1 MEKRRRDRDAKEILY
16 YLLGVFCPR
25 EEFHTGEMKKRR
37 KNIALF
43 GLSANPVTDRGGH
56 GEIVKALL
64 AMERIKTNGDD
75 DDDDDKLYDEVWVVP
90 VYRHA
95 FESKNDAM
103 LKTKMPNFQ
112 QRCEMC
118 EKQFSIPG
126 EGKTSVKRVKVRRI
140 ELEATEWKRKVT
152 GDADAT
158 IVGTFELL
166 DYLRNVYEKEK
177 DDFEKRNIE
186 YTFVMGKD
194 AYDDLIS
201 GKWIRGDEILKTT
214 NLVVVPRISSTAPT
228 TATATPTM
236 IKEAKSVVFLDNISG
251 LRDVSSTAVREAIS
265 SGNKPSTIEELN
277 PFVAEFIEENRLYK

>member
-1 MEKRRRDRDAKEILY
+1 MEEKERSGLKRN
-16 YLLGVFCPR
+16 LGVFCPR

-64 AMERIKTNGDD
+64 AMERIKTNGED

-152 GDADAT
+152 GDANAT

>member
-1 MEKRRRDRDAKEILY
+1 MEEKERSGLKRN
-16 YLLGVFCPR
+16 LGVFCPR

-75 DDDDDKLYDEVWVVP
+75 DDDKLYDEVWVVP

-126 EGKTSVKRVKVRRI
+126 EGETSVKRVKVRRI

-158 IVGTFELL
+158 IVGTFELW

>member
-1 MEKRRRDRDAKEILY
+1 MEEKERSGLKRN
-16 YLLGVFCPR
+16 LGVFCPR

-75 DDDDDKLYDEVWVVP
+75 DDDDKLYDEVWVVP

-126 EGKTSVKRVKVRRI
+126 EGKASVKRVKVRRI

-152 GDADAT
+152 GEADAT

>member
-1 MEKRRRDRDAKEILY
+1 MEEKERSGLKRN
-16 YLLGVFCPR
+16 LGVFCPR

-64 AMERIKTNGDD
+64 AMERIKTNGD

-126 EGKTSVKRVKVRRI
+126 EGKTSVKRVKVKRI

-152 GDADAT
+152 GNADAT

>member
-1 MEKRRRDRDAKEILY
+1 MEEKERSGLKRN
-16 YLLGVFCPR
+16 LGVFCPR

-75 DDDDDKLYDEVWVVP
+75 DDDDKLYDEVWVVP

-126 EGKTSVKRVKVRRI
+126 EGKASVKRVKVRRI

>member
-1 MEKRRRDRDAKEILY
+1 MEEKERSGLKRN
-16 YLLGVFCPR
+16 LGFFCPR

-75 DDDDDKLYDEVWVVP
+75 DEDDDKLYDEVWVVP

-126 EGKTSVKRVKVRRI
+126 EGKASVKRVKVRRI

>member
-1 MEKRRRDRDAKEILY
+1 MEEKERSGLKRN
-16 YLLGVFCPR
+16 LGVFCPR

-158 IVGTFELL
+158 ILGTFELL

>member
-1 MEKRRRDRDAKEILY
+1 MEEKERSGLKRN
-16 YLLGVFCPR
+16 LGVFCPR

>member
-1 MEKRRRDRDAKEILY
+1 VEEKERSGLKRN
-16 YLLGVFCPR
+16 LGVFCPR

-64 AMERIKTNGDD
+64 AMERIKTNGD

>member
-1 MEKRRRDRDAKEILY
+1 
-16 YLLGVFCPR
+16 
-25 EEFHTGEMKKRR
+25 MKKRT

-64 AMERIKTNGDD
+64 AMEMR
-75 DDDDDKLYDEVWVVP
+75 YDEVWVVP

-95 FESKNDAM
+95 FESKNNAM
-103 LKTKMPNFQ
+103 LLQPGSTSDKSSSEKERTKMPNFQ

-118 EKQFSIPG
+118 EKQFSASAE
-126 EGKTSVKRVKVRRI
+126 EGMHIARVKVKRI

-166 DYLRNVYEKEK
+166 EYLRNVYDKEKEI
-177 DDFEKRNIE
+177 DDEKRDVE
-186 YTFVMGKD
+186 YTFVMGRD
-194 AYDDLIS
+194 AYDDLIA

-214 NLVVVPRISSTAPT
+214 NIVVVPRITSKTPTMGT
-228 TATATPTM
+228 TATSAM
-236 IKEAKSVVFLDNISG
+236 IKEAKSVVFLENIPG
-251 LRDVSSTAVREAIS
+251 LRDVSSTAIREAIKN
-265 SGNKPSTIEELN
+265 GAKPSTIGELN
-277 PFVAEFIEENRLYK
+277 PFVAEYIEENRLYE

>member
-1 MEKRRRDRDAKEILY
+1 MEEKERSGLKRN
-16 YLLGVFCPR
+16 LGFFCPR